1 MDDQKNI
8 TFEIKSKPKSNFMQ
22 RNRITPRTISS
33 ARRTPSSKLN
43 QITIQLHAAS
53 GTEVIPR
60 TKESDPGNSE

>member
-22 RNRITPRTISS
+22 RTGSHQGPYHQT
-33 ARRTPSSKLN
+33 RRTPSSKLN